1 VNLDK
6 DNVKS
11 QLIRQD
17 SDSRSSCGTLSEGD
31 AEFDQQEFDLRRERQ
46 DRMMITDDKDSDDG
60 GFRNTR
66 KDDMLSRIRQD

>member
-1 VNLDK
+1 MNLDK

-46 DRMMITDDKDSDDG
+46 DRMMIADDKDSDDG
-60 GFRNTR
+60 GFRDTR

>member
-1 VNLDK
+1 MNLDK

-17 SDSRSSCGTLSEGD
+17 SNSRSSCGTLSEGD

-46 DRMMITDDKDSDDG
+46 DRMMIADDKDSDDG
-60 GFRNTR
+60 GFRDTR

>member
-46 DRMMITDDKDSDDG
+46 DRMMIADDKDSDDG
-60 GFRNTR
+60 GFRDTR

>member
-17 SDSRSSCGTLSEGD
+17 SNSRSSCGTLSEGD

-46 DRMMITDDKDSDDG
+46 DRMMIADDKDSDDG
-60 GFRNTR
+60 GFRDTR